1 MSQSSAAARLAVAA
15 RPGRAPDSYG
25 AAIAARLRRL
35 ATTGR
40 TGMLPFA
47 GQADGA
53 IYFSGGQVVYAE
65 SARTPGL
72 AAPQDAP
79 GAATL
84 TGTEPVAD
92 AALDLLA
99 SQSNPARF
107 RSARLPAASLPS
119 GVTVDSLLAEVG
131 RRHRILD
138 QVAATI
144 TPDTTVLRSPRMSA
158 RSIQVSA
165 LQWAMIIRVG
175 DGSTPRALAWELR
188 RSVFGT
194 TLDVYRLMALRLL
207 AALDFRSPHGSAAL
221 REPPPRG
228 VLALSYVRAVAGP
241 GGARPALPAG
251 GAVLGNGTGR

>member
-144 TPDTTVLRSPRMSA
+144 TPTRPC
-158 RSIQVSA
+158 
-165 LQWAMIIRVG
+165 
-175 DGSTPRALAWELR
+175 
-188 RSVFGT
+188 
-194 TLDVYRLMALRLL
+194 Y
-207 AALDFRSPHGSAAL
+207 
-221 REPPPRG
+221 
-228 VLALSYVRAVAGP
+228 
-241 GGARPALPAG
+241 GAPA
-251 GAVLGNGTGR
+251 